1 MDSVISMSA
10 AGRAAMET
18 IFLVSGPIL
27 GSVMAV
33 GVIVSILQAATQV
46 SELTLSFVPKFISA
60 LLILA
65 LGGPWMLRQLES
77 LFVTILGGPLG
88 PGT

>member
-10 AGRAAMET
+10 AGHAAMET

-27 GSVMAV
+27 GSVMIV

-46 SELTLSFVPKFISA
+46 SEMTLSFVPKFISA

-65 LGGPWMLRQLES
+65 FVGSWMLRQLET

-88 PGT
+88 PGS

>member
-46 SELTLSFVPKFISA
+46 SESTLSFVPKFISA

>member
-10 AGRAAMET
+10 AGHAAMET

-27 GSVMAV
+27 GSVMTV

-46 SELTLSFVPKFISA
+46 SESTLSFVPKFISA